1 MVSAG
6 DGNSYSYTR
15 KSVIA
20 ESTIGLSDGNSYV
33 KKRMVT
39 AAEAIDDGN
48 SVSMRKATRTFVE
61 GDSLDLTS
69 GKSRRDKLLAI
80 GNHQFFVFQF
90 FLRYIIRNKFWE

>member
-1 MVSAG
+1 
-6 DGNSYSYTR
+6 
-15 KSVIA
+15 
-20 ESTIGLSDGNSYV
+20 
-33 KKRMVT
+33 MVT

-80 GNHQFFVFQF
+80 GNHQTHLFFFVFQF